1 MKTYRV
7 TTEVQVVKTIHYIVE
22 AETKEDAQQ
31 IIVEGSERGEGEEVS
46 EKVKWDSEEIVKVKF
61 IEEYQADKIRECIF
75 S

>member
-7 TTEVQVVKTIHYIVE
+7 TTEVQVTKTIHYIVE

-61 IEEYQADKIRECIF
+61 IEEYQADKIREHIF